1 MMMSNLGHVPEVEG
15 VVRLGWCGLQAVQ
28 HCIVYCNAS
37 PHNALCQATN
47 TLLERTQKVRKYSGE
62 DQLH

>member
-1 MMMSNLGHVPEVEG
+1 MSDLGHVPEVES
-15 VVRLGWCGLQAVQ
+15 VVRLGWCRLQAVQ
-28 HCIVYCNAS
+28 HSIVHCYTS
-37 PHNALCQATN
+37 PHNALCQTTH